1 MKTIKTKLPPTWV
14 KIFSCLFLIFLIS
27 PFFAAWQIFE
37 TGSQHSISA
46 FGLELHGGHD
56 PLAWILAIDSVL
68 FMAALTALFI
78 LTKRS
83 FAYDFGILYCV
94 VALAITIPGHFLV
107 GDWSSK
113 AWSNITVQYPLLV
126 CFLVHLIRNK
136 THWKNQDANK
146 TVVATAGNG
155 PRSLRSGH
163 SVSAVPHL

>member
-14 KIFSCLFLIFLIS
+14 RIFSFLFLIFLIS

-46 FGLELHGGHD
+46 FGLELQGGRD
-56 PLAWILAIDSVL
+56 PLAWILAIDSIL
-68 FMAALTALFI
+68 FMASLTALFI

-83 FAYDFGILYCV
+83 FAYDFGILYCA

-126 CFLVHLIRNK
+126 YFLVHLIRNRA
-136 THWKNQDANK
+136 HWKNQDANK
-146 TVVATAGNG
+146 TVVATAGNV
-155 PRSLRSGH
+155 PRSLRSG
-163 SVSAVPHL
+163 SPTSAAPHL